1 MCGSGIC
8 HLTEYPKYDTED
20 LVEEVE
26 KVKNGKKR
34 STRDIR
40 RIARTI
46 LREPPYMSDDV
57 YRIVHDYGFQGI
69 AD

>member
-1 MCGSGIC
+1 MCGSGIR
-8 HLTEYPKYDTED
+8 HLAEWPDYDTED

-46 LREPPYMSDDV
+46 LRETPYMSDYV
-57 YRIVHDYGFQGI
+57 YRILHDYGFQGI
-69 AD
+69 ID